1 LDPAGTGMLTA
12 EKKVLPDPGK
22 GAVACHWPLTYSAV
36 LQVCWLDWRLMNE
49 SGGMVELCTPL
60 MVTMELV
67 KLTRAEEPENLGLKA
82 ALSQT
87 TSPAGT
93 DWLLK
98 WVEKQ
103 TWFAQGVVVGVVVVM
118 DEVVD
123 EVDEEEVVV
132 VVDDVGDV
140 VVDDVV
146 YELVGGK

>member
-1 LDPAGTGMLTA
+1 MLTA

-22 GAVACHWPLTYSAV
+22 GAVVCHWPLTYSAV
-36 LQVCWLDWRLMNE
+36 LQVFWLDLRLMNE

-60 MVTMELV
+60 MVTTELV

-103 TWFAQGVVVGVVVVM
+103 TFFAQGAVPPAVPQGSL
-118 DEVVD
+118 EAKS
-123 EVDEEEVVV
+123 
-132 VVDDVGDV
+132 
-140 VVDDVV
+140 
-146 YELVGGK
+146 LA

>member
-1 LDPAGTGMLTA
+1 MLTA

-22 GAVACHWPLTYSAV
+22 GAVVCHWPLTYCAV

-98 WVEKQ
+98 LVEKQ
-103 TWFAQGVVVGVVVVM
+103 TFFAQGVVVGVVVV
-118 DEVVD
+118 DEV
-123 EVDEEEVVV
+123 VVV

-146 YELVGGK
+146 YELVGGT

>member
-1 LDPAGTGMLTA
+1 MLTA

-22 GAVACHWPLTYSAV
+22 GAVVCHWPLTYSAV

-103 TWFAQGVVVGVVVVM
+103 TLFAQGVVVGVVVVM

-123 EVDEEEVVV
+123 EVDEVVDEEK